1 MKNLKQVL
9 ALGMAFSLTMS
20 SMAGAAFS
28 DQDSINSA
36 NSDAVELLTTLDVI
50 QGFEDGSFRPD
61 ETVTRA
67 QMAKM
72 IYTIR
77 NGGNDNA
84 DAYKSATTTFKDI
97 SGHWA
102 EGYIKYLQNTGIIA
116 GKSETVFDPDAVVTT
131 AEAMKMALV
140 LGGYRADKADL
151 TGATWF
157 NNTVSLATTNKLTDD
172 VYSAMNGECTRQDA
186 AQILANA
193 LGMTAVQ
200 WSEFTQSFLNDSDS
214 GLALGGE
221 KITVGYKWM
230 DLTTYVGKLVS
241 SGDLAIDGV
250 AKAGNNQ
257 FTVDVDTVND
267 VAAGRYFQYSDHN
280 YGASVNILNGQV
292 NVKFKDGIDH
302 TDLVGQEVKVLTGD
316 KLDQV
321 YGIYTTGTSKVV
333 ESTMD
338 KVEVEF
344 KNGKLTNGKLKVDGT
359 SYNIYE
365 NGDDANAKIVYA
377 DADSN
382 SGKNIKTVFSDNG
395 EMVSDKV
402 KMIDWDNNGDYDT
415 IFVET
420 VNVAEITYVGT
431 NSITIGPIGSRDK
444 SVIDTQ
450 KTFDNDEISIYEG
463 AAKGDYVVI
472 TRDDYNKDK
481 WKIEKTTTVTGTV
494 DGVVNNERKVRVD
507 GTWYSLANTK
517 SDNYN
522 DKTNSAGQDG
532 KYDIKTTTQN
542 FSING
547 TLDTFSN
554 KDKVTLYV
562 VGDIAYY
569 AESTK
574 GNDVNRPVTMV
585 YNKAEKTGGWNDTYQ
600 AKVILPDG
608 SKHTVDIA
616 SDSKV
621 AYKDLVLGKMYYY
634 TVDNDGAYK
643 FTELGT
649 SAGQLLAGYDD
660 YKTDTDG
667 IYSDDMYGG
676 SNTSGGGCTIADD
689 AIVFA
694 YITDGSSHDATVY
707 TGKAVKDA
715 KKNDGWGKTDNGAA
729 LIEEYNGFNYTRM
742 MNIQLSSDNQIN
754 KSTNYGYLVTDGTY
768 SYNSEMG
775 CYIMEYSYWNG
786 TEVVNAI
793 EKTSANK
800 ELWAVKGTI
809 INFNND
815 GEGVIKD
822 VSEPEEAS
830 VQIDKLHYASM
841 KGADNNY
848 VSLVSGSAGEVTAKV
863 TSDTVIYYVDSN
875 ASTVDK
881 IGQSGSGYDY
891 VVQETSTDVRPI
903 NVAYVLNSSGNV
915 KFMVIDVDGQLDGRG
930 SVETR
935 SNWGGSVRSTD
946 NSIYVTGNASMSNTD
961 YVAENKDLHVDG
973 TLSLSGTGLPSL
985 GENASI
991 TAGKIDVSGMTLSD
1005 DDIAELYKW
1014 TDEVVANGMTVTT
1027 VAPASIG
1034 AGAATVSGNVKI
1046 PTGKTLTLTSALT
1059 VNGTGTITVNGD
1071 VKVTGAINVISGTL
1085 EVKGTVAATGNI
1097 NLNGGKVTVSGTMS
1111 STAGV
1116 TGNITDVTVSG
1127 TGTVV
1132 SDGKEMDVPT
1142 TKPTAKADEGGVSI
1156 YNVAKDATTIAVTVS
1171 NEKNEPV
1178 TGKLGDFTK
1187 VTSGDV
1193 VYWRADY
1200 TKALDAGN
1208 YSLTAS
1214 FGNNLK
1220 AVIDLVVAATK

>member
-157 NNTVSLATTNKLTDD
+157 NNTVSLATTNRLTDD

-241 SGDLAIDGV
+241 SGDLTIDGV
-250 AKAGNNQ
+250 PKAGNNQ

-280 YGASVNILNGQV
+280 YGASVNIKDGQV

-338 KVEVEF
+338 KVDVEF
-344 KNGKLTNGKLKVDGT
+344 KNGQLTNGKLKVDGT

-365 NGDDANAKIVYA
+365 NGSDANAKIVYA
-377 DADSN
+377 DAN
-382 SGKNIKTVFSDNG
+382 GAQTVRGVFTDEG

-420 VNVAEITYVGT
+420 VNVAEISYVGT
-431 NSITIGPIGSRDK
+431 NSITIGPVGTRDK
-444 SVIDTQ
+444 NVIDTQ

-494 DGVVNNERKVRVD
+494 DGVVKNERKVRVD
-507 GTWYSLANTK
+507 GTWYTLANKKTGTPYTLNAISGTK
-517 SDNYN
+517 D
-522 DKTNSAGQDG
+522 D
-532 KYDIKTTTQN
+532 
-542 FSING
+542 FV
-547 TLDTFSN
+547 N

-574 GNDVNRPVTMV
+574 GNDVNRSVAMV
-585 YNKAEKTGGWNDTYQ
+585 YDYKAATGGWNTSYE
-600 AKVILPDG
+600 AKIILPDG
-608 SKHTVDIA
+608 TKKTVTIDDANIVDADVDNDGIPGTKEDSDIQ
-616 SDSKV
+616 
-621 AYKDLVLGKMYYY
+621 LTRGQMYYY
-634 TVDNDGAYK
+634 TVDNDDNYK
-643 FTELGT
+643 FIKLGT
-649 SAGQLLAGYDD
+649 GTNESLAGYDA
-660 YKTDTDG
+660 YKTDKDG
-667 IYSDDMYGG
+667 VSYGDTYGG
-676 SNTSGGGCTIADD
+676 TNPAGNTIADD

-694 YITDGSSHDATVY
+694 YLADTKDAAVY

-715 KKNDGWGKTDNGAA
+715 KKNTVNWGATTNGGA
-729 LIEEYNGFNYTRM
+729 LIEEYNGFDYVRM
-742 MNIQLSSDNQIN
+742 MNIEISSKDQIS
-754 KSTNYGYLVTDGTY
+754 KTTNYGYLVTDGTY

-786 TEVVNAI
+786 TEVVNVK
-793 EKTSANK
+793 EKTSSNK
-800 ELWAVKGTI
+800 EQWAVKGTI
-809 INFNND
+809 IAFAND
-815 GEGVIKD
+815 TEGFIKD
-822 VSEPEEAS
+822 VVEPEEAS
-830 VQIDKLHYASM
+830 VKIDKLHYASM

-875 ASTVDK
+875 ASTVEK

-891 VVQETSTDVRPI
+891 VVQGTKDANGNMVRPI
-903 NVAYVLNSSGNV
+903 NVAYVLNSDNNV
-915 KFMVIDVDGQLDGRG
+915 KFMVIDVDGQLDGKG
-930 SVETR
+930 SVIEASSATMT
-935 SNWGGSVRSTD
+935 NVTD
-946 NSIYVTGNASMSNTD
+946 NVFATNATATNLVIANDRDVVVEGTLTLNGSMPKLGDNASLKAGTIDASAMTLTTD
-961 YVAENKDLHVDG
+961 DVKTLYTYTDNLILGDVTVDG
-973 TLSLSGTGLPSL
+973 TSR
-985 GENASI
+985 SI
-991 TAGKIDVSGMTLSD
+991 SISNL
-1005 DDIAELYKW
+1005 
-1014 TDEVVANGMTVTT
+1014 TVE
-1027 VAPASIG
+1027 A
-1034 AGAATVSGNVKI
+1034 
-1046 PTGKTLTLTSALT
+1046 GKTL
-1059 VNGTGTITVNGD
+1059 
-1071 VKVTGAINVISGTL
+1071 KVASL
-1085 EVKGTVAATGNI
+1085 
-1097 NLNGGKVTVSGTMS
+1097 
-1111 STAGV
+1111 
-1116 TGNITDVTVSG
+1116 TVSG
-1127 TGTVV
+1127 TGVVTVNGEFTATSVDVQGTAKLTVV
-1132 SDGKEMDVPT
+1132 AGASVE
-1142 TKPTAKADEGGVSI
+1142 VSG
-1156 YNVAKDATTIAVTVS
+1156 NMTIASTATVTVDNNTDVKVDGTFTG
-1171 NEKNEPV
+1171 NEYV
-1178 TGKLGDFTK
+1178 TGDGAGDIVYKVAGDVLVTK
-1187 VTSGDV
+1187 VTKG
-1193 VYWRADY
+1193 
-1200 TKALDAGN
+1200 
-1208 YSLTAS
+1208 
-1214 FGNNLK
+1214 
-1220 AVIDLVVAATK
+1220 